1 MCVRVTSPFCE
12 SGFGCTPLSSNESDE
27 GNNSGVKET
36 PKGWNNTKPYKDT
49 LEISQ
54 FFSFYRMIAI
64 FDVRQGSAKFYS
76 PYKVL
81 QSVQILNDHP
91 Q

>member
-1 MCVRVTSPFCE
+1 MYYYVREGYFTVLWIRLWHQ
-12 SGFGCTPLSSNESDE
+12 CTPLSSNESDE

-49 LEISQ
+49 LEMSQ
-54 FFSFYRMIAI
+54 FYSFYRMIAI

-81 QSVQILNDHP
+81 
-91 Q
+91 